1 MATHPLSAHKQLP
14 QRVAER
20 LRKAILEGQLR
31 PGEWLRQE
39 RIAGEFGVSQMPV
52 REALKQLAAEGL
64 VEHVPYRGVRVVQFS
79 ALDVE
84 DLYACRAFV
93 EGMAA
98 RHAATSITPDELAE
112 LEQLH
117 ARMSALVDNT
127 TVGEYRELN
136 RRFHEVIYAAS
147 RRSYLV
153 RTLAQLW
160 SAFPTML
167 WSNFA
172 ATAAASP
179 PDRVAPDT
187 QEHAE
192 IIAALRAGDGAA
204 AEEAVKRHIQEAGRQ
219 LLAALRG
226 REEGGNASR
235 SGSGA
240 PRPEENSP
248 EGEVV

>member
-1 MATHPLSAHKQLP
+1 MTASAPLSAHKQLP

-20 LRKAILEGQLR
+20 LRTAILEGQLR

-39 RIAGEFGVSQMPV
+39 RIASQLGVSQMPV

-79 ALDVE
+79 PLDVE
-84 DLYACRAFV
+84 DLYACRAFI

-98 RHAATSITPDELAE
+98 RYAATSITAEELQR
-112 LEQLH
+112 LEELH
-117 ARMSALVDNT
+117 ARMSALVEAD
-127 TVGEYRELN
+127 TVAEYRELN
-136 RRFHEVIYAAS
+136 RRFHEIIYAAS

-172 ATAAASP
+172 ATASASP
-179 PDRVAPDT
+179 PGRVAPDT
-187 QEHAE
+187 EEHAR
-192 IIAALRAGDGAA
+192 IITALRAGDGEA
-204 AEEAVKRHIQEAGRQ
+204 AERAMRHHIEEAGRQ
-219 LLAALRG
+219 LLAALRST
-226 REEGGNASR
+226 E
-235 SGSGA
+235 
-240 PRPEENSP
+240 
-248 EGEVV
+248 

>member
-1 MATHPLSAHKQLP
+1 MASQPLSPHKQLP

-20 LRKAILEGQLR
+20 LRSAILEGRLK

-39 RIAGEFGVSQMPV
+39 RIASEYGVSQMPV

-64 VEHVPYRGVRVVQFS
+64 VEHVPYRGARVVQFS

-84 DLYACRAFV
+84 DLYACRAFI

-98 RHAATSITPDELAE
+98 RYAAVSITPEELAQ
-112 LEQLH
+112 LESLH
-117 ARMSALVDNT
+117 ARMSSLVDES

-136 RRFHEVIYAAS
+136 RRFHEIIYSAS

-172 ATAAASP
+172 ATAVASP
-179 PDRVAPDT
+179 PERVKPDT
-187 QEHAE
+187 EEHAQ
-192 IIAALRAGDGAA
+192 IIAALRAGDGSA
-204 AEEAVKRHIQEAGRQ
+204 AERAIKRHIEESAKQ
-219 LLAALRG
+219 LMAALRE
-226 REEGGNASR
+226 RE
-235 SGSGA
+235 
-240 PRPEENSP
+240 
-248 EGEVV
+248 